1 MTIQHDTI
9 AAIAT
14 PSGMGGVGV
23 IRVSGSKAYDIA
35 KKITGKEL
43 IPRYAHYANF
53 TDNRTDNCTDTD
65 SLSNTDSGTDK
76 VIDQGLVIY
85 FKAPHS
91 YTGEDIVEFQGH
103 GGVYVLQSVLKLI
116 LANGARQA
124 RPGEFTERAFLND
137 KMDLVQ
143 AEAVADL
150 IESRSQSATTA
161 ALRSLSGQFSAV
173 IDDLQA
179 SIIGLRVYVEAALDF
194 SEEEIDFLS
203 DGKVEGQI
211 TDLQNKVAET
221 LQKAGY
227 GKLLHD
233 GVQVVLVGEPNVGK
247 SSLMNQLLGQ
257 DRAIVTDEAGTT
269 RDTLEETILIQHI
282 PVKITD
288 TAGLREA
295 DNIVEKVGIE
305 RAKAA
310 VQSADLAI
318 WLRDGRT
325 LTDNR
330 PAELDSVDFI
340 EVHNKADLCADA
352 DNSTDKANTD
362 RDIDSSTDKA
372 IRISAKTG
380 LGIDTLIK
388 QIADKVIGK
397 HSEEGV
403 FSARERHITAL
414 QQAQEHINTAHRCIQ
429 NLATAE
435 LVAEELRLAQN
446 ALSEITG
453 EYRSDDLLGVIFSS
467 FCVGK

>member
-1 MTIQHDTI
+1 MTIQNDTI

-23 IRVSGSKAYDIA
+23 IRVSGPKAYEIA
-35 KKITGKEL
+35 KKITGQDL
-43 IPRYAHYANF
+43 TPRYAHYANF
-53 TDNRTDNCTDTD
+53 TDNSANTD
-65 SLSNTDSGTDK
+65 SLTTSTDK
-76 VIDQGLVIY
+76 VVDQGLVIY

-211 TDLQNKVAET
+211 IDLQKKVSDT

-269 RDTLEETILIQHI
+269 RDTLEETILIKHI

-325 LTDNR
+325 LADSR
-330 PAELDSVDFI
+330 PDELDNVDFL
-340 EVHNKADLCADA
+340 EVHNKVDLC
-352 DNSTDKANTD
+352 TDTD
-362 RDIDSSTDKA
+362 SRTNKA
-372 IRISAKTG
+372 IGISAKTG
-380 LGIDTLIK
+380 QGIDQLINH
-388 QIADKVIGK
+388 IADKVIGK

-414 QQAQEHINTAHRCIQ
+414 QQAQAHINTAHQCIQ

-453 EYRSDDLLGVIFSS
+453 EYRSDDLLGAIFSS

>member
-1 MTIQHDTI
+1 MMTTNNDTI

-14 PSGMGGVGV
+14 PAGMGGVGV
-23 IRVSGSKAYDIA
+23 IRVSGTKACEIA
-35 KKITGKEL
+35 QVITGKTL
-43 IPRYAHYANF
+43 TPRYAHYANF
-53 TDNRTDNCTDTD
+53 TDTQHT
-65 SLSNTDSGTDK
+65 
-76 VIDQGLVIY
+76 VVDQGIVIY
-85 FKAPHS
+85 FNAPHS
-91 YTGEDIVEFQGH
+91 YTGEDVVEFQGH

-116 LANGARQA
+116 LSHGARQA

-137 KMDLVQ
+137 KMDLIQ

-173 IDDLQA
+173 IEDLQT

-203 DGKVEGQI
+203 DGKVEADI
-211 TDLQNKVAET
+211 ADLQDKVTDT

-257 DRAIVTDEAGTT
+257 ERAIVTDEAGTT
-269 RDTLEETILIQHI
+269 RDTLEETLLIENI

-295 DNIVEKVGIE
+295 DNVVEKVGIE

-310 VQSADLAI
+310 VQAADLAI
-318 WLRDGRT
+318 WLRDGST
-325 LTDNR
+325 LSDTCPD
-330 PAELDSVDFI
+330 ELAHVDFI
-340 EVHNKADLCADA
+340 EVHNKADLMTDKPIYPTLSAA
-352 DNSTDKANTD
+352 DNVVA
-362 RDIDSSTDKA
+362 
-372 IRISAKTG
+372 ISAKTG
-380 LGIDTLIK
+380 QGIEGLIE
-388 QIADKVIGK
+388 QIAARITGK

-403 FSARERHITAL
+403 FSARQRHITAL
-414 QQAQEHINTAHRCIQ
+414 QQAEQHIDKAYAFIQ
-429 NLATAE
+429 SLATAE

-453 EYRSDDLLGVIFSS
+453 EYRSDDLLGAIFSS

>member
-1 MTIQHDTI
+1 MTIQQDTI

-23 IRVSGSKAYDIA
+23 IRVSGSKAYNIA
-35 KKITGKEL
+35 KKITGKDL

-53 TDNRTDNCTDTD
+53 TDTD
-65 SLSNTDSGTDK
+65 SPVDK

-116 LANGARQA
+116 LSCGARQA

-203 DGKVEGQI
+203 DGKVENQI
-211 TDLQNKVAET
+211 TDLQKKVAET

-330 PAELDSVDFI
+330 PTELDSVDFI
-340 EVHNKADLCADA
+340 EVHNKVDLCTD
-352 DNSTDKANTD
+352 TDKANTD
-362 RDIDSSTDKA
+362 INNSTDKA

-380 LGIDTLIK
+380 QGIEQLINH
-388 QIADKVIGK
+388 IADRVIGK

-453 EYRSDDLLGVIFSS
+453 EYRSDDLLGAIFSS

>member
-1 MTIQHDTI
+1 MTIQNDTI

-23 IRVSGSKAYDIA
+23 IRVSGSKAYEIA

-53 TDNRTDNCTDTD
+53 TDNSTDG
-65 SLSNTDSGTDK
+65 LSNTDK

-173 IDDLQA
+173 IDNLQA
-179 SIIGLRVYVEAALDF
+179 SIISLRVYVEAALDF

-221 LQKAGY
+221 LKKAGY

-310 VQSADLAI
+310 VQSSDLAI
-318 WLRDGRT
+318 WLRDGRM

-330 PAELDSVDFI
+330 PTELDSIDFL
-340 EVHNKADLCADA
+340 EVHNKIDLC
-352 DNSTDKANTD
+352 TDTNN
-362 RDIDSSTDKA
+362 STDKA

-380 LGIDTLIK
+380 QGIDRLIN

-403 FSARERHITAL
+403 FSARERHIAAL

-453 EYRSDDLLGVIFSS
+453 EYRSDDLLGAIFSS

>member
-43 IPRYAHYANF
+43 TPRFAHYANF
-53 TDNRTDNCTDTD
+53 TDNRTD
-65 SLSNTDSGTDK
+65 TDK

-211 TDLQNKVAET
+211 TDLQNKVTET

-330 PAELDSVDFI
+330 PAELDSVDFL
-340 EVHNKADLCADA
+340 EVHNKVDLCTD
-352 DNSTDKANTD
+352 TDKANTD
-362 RDIDSSTDKA
+362 RDTNNSTDKA

-380 LGIDTLIK
+380 QGIDRLIN

-453 EYRSDDLLGVIFSS
+453 EYRSDDLLGAIFSS